1 MSMIAHILTQVD
13 TLAVATEA
21 TGTWYIDHVWE
32 ILLALMAFLKVVGN
46 LIPSDKPR
54 EVFTVLDKIVNALVP
69 DRRK

>member
-1 MSMIAHILTQVD
+1 MMIAHILTQVD
-13 TLAVATEA
+13 TLAVATET

-54 EVFTVLDKIVNALVP
+54 EVFTILDKIVNALVP

>member
-1 MSMIAHILTQVD
+1 MIAHILTQVD
-13 TLAVATEA
+13 TLAVASEV

-32 ILLALMAFLKVVGN
+32 ILLALMAFLKVIGN
-46 LIPSDKPR
+46 LVPSDKPR